1 MLHGWTLH
9 AVTTLAPKEEV
20 MCSVPDARVSGAT
33 RVQLVKRRAV
43 A

>member
-1 MLHGWTLH
+1 MLHRWTLH

-20 MCSVPDARVSGAT
+20 MCSARVSGAT